1 MAHDTRSAADAVT
14 AKTATSNVL
23 FNEDLAPVP
32 PEGRTWR
39 TYNFITLWLGMSS
52 QIPTYLVAAG
62 LITLGMNWWQAIGT
76 VALGNALILIPILLN
91 SYVGTRYGIPFPV
104 FARASYGVF
113 GANLPAL
120 MRGAVACGWFGI
132 QCWIGGTALNL
143 AIAAVFPDWNAFGG
157 QVAGNPVGMWI
168 SFSIFWAIHM
178 YIIYR
183 GMETLRRFQTWAAP
197 IVLIFGLGLATWM
210 IIAARGFGPLLA
222 DPGKLNTPGEFFPL
236 FVPALVGVMALWATL
251 SLNVPD
257 FTRFASNQRSQLIGQ
272 AFALPTAMTLFA
284 SLGVIMASGSRV
296 VFGTTIWD
304 PVVLAGKI
312 TVPLVAMLALLGA
325 AIATLTVN
333 MSANVVS
340 PSYDFANVAPRL
352 ISRRTGGLLV
362 GFLGVVTQPWRL
374 LSSPSGFI
382 FDWLGTY
389 GGGMGAIAAV
399 MIIDYWV
406 VRRRTLRVNDL
417 FAARGIYRF
426 TGGWNTR
433 ALVATLVGLFIAWG
447 GLVIPALKPLA
458 NYGWFAGFFGAA
470 LTYWALATAFP
481 PPAATQDATEL
492 DEGLLFVNGTLM
504 RGLELHENLAGA
516 QFLEET
522 TTAPRYRLHSIGDI
536 HPGMYE
542 VEPGEGGAAVSG
554 ELYRVPDDVL
564 KRVLD
569 GEPDGLYRGPV
580 ELADSR
586 RVPGILYQRDLA
598 SKHPEITTHGGWRQY
613 RAATSTSAP

>member
-1 MAHDTRSAADAVT
+1 M
-14 AKTATSNVL
+14 
-23 FNEDLAPVP
+23 
-32 PEGRTWR
+32 
-39 TYNFITLWLGMSS
+39 
-52 QIPTYLVAAG
+52 
-62 LITLGMNWWQAIGT
+62 
-76 VALGNALILIPILLN
+76 ILIPILLN

-143 AIAAVFPDWNAFGG
+143 AIAAIFPDWKAFGG

-168 SFSIFWAIHM
+168 SFTIFWAIHM

-197 IVLIFGLGLATWM
+197 IVLIFGLGLAAWM
-210 IIAARGFGPLLA
+210 TIAAHGLGPLLA
-222 DPGKLNTPGEFFPL
+222 DPGKLNTPSEFFPV

-251 SLNVPD
+251 SLNVSD

-272 AFALPTAMTLFA
+272 TIALPTAMTLFA

-296 VFGTTIWD
+296 VFGVAIWD
-304 PVVLAGKI
+304 PVVLAAKI
-312 TVPLVAMLALLGA
+312 TVPLMAMLALIGA

-362 GFLGVVTQPWRL
+362 GFFGVVTQPWRL

-389 GGGMGAIAAV
+389 GGGMGAIAGV

-406 VRRRTLRVNDL
+406 VRRRALRVSDL

-426 TGGWNTR
+426 TGGWNMR

-470 LTYWALATAFP
+470 LTYWALAKASP
-481 PPAATQDATEL
+481 PPAAMQDATEL
-492 DEGLLFVNGTLM
+492 DDGLLFVNGTLM

-522 TTAPRYRLHSIGDI
+522 TTAPRYRVHSIGDV
-536 HPGMYE
+536 HPGMYK
-542 VEPGEGGAAVSG
+542 VEPDKEGGAAIWG
-554 ELYRVPDDVL
+554 ELYRVPGDVL

-569 GEPDGLYRGPV
+569 GEPDGLYRGAV
-580 ELADSR
+580 ELADGR
-586 RVPGILYQRDLA
+586 QVPGILYQRDLA
-598 SKHPEITTHGGWRQY
+598 GKHPEITVYGGWRQY
-613 RAATSTSAP
+613 RAATAPSAP